1 MKERKNRMA
10 ELKRTSLEFGAPVD
24 DAVLRQE
31 VSKYEQT
38 RKRVTRFYNNRCM
51 SDSEIIECLAE
62 EIEQYRTRIHDLER
76 IAKGLDGLNRVG
88 EVTSESNTYHCGV
101 DGGTGEDFVVTRW
114 YEDGVLIKEEIKP
127 CKDIKKEETDEND
140 CPPIEIGMHKA
151 L

>member
-1 MKERKNRMA
+1 M
-10 ELKRTSLEFGAPVD
+10 LKQMPET
-24 DAVLRQE
+24 
-31 VSKYEQT
+31 YEQT
-38 RKRVTRFYNNRCM
+38 RERVTKFKNNRNM
-51 SDSEIIECLAE
+51 SDRELIESLNE
-62 EIEQYRTRIHDLER
+62 EIHQYRFRIVNLER
-76 IAKGLDGLNRVG
+76 IIIESNKGK